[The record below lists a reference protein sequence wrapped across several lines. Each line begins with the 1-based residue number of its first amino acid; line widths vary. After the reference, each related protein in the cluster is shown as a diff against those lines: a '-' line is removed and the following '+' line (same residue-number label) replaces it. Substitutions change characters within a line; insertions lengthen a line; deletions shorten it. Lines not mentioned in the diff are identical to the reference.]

1 MRIQPANARNPG
13 LITIAMSCLE
23 RGSFSAE
30 NGSCAMVAIMTTLQD
45 WCGEL
50 DHTMPELIRRA
61 AVDYGDQ
68 LFIVGEDDHS
78 LTFEEFAQS
87 VKAAARAFLARRIEI
102 GDRVA
107 IWAPNST
114 AWIVAACAIEMIGA
128 VMVPINTRFRGG
140 EAAYILAKSR
150 AKLLCTVGSFL
161 DNDYVA
167 MLHKALGGTASDR
180 PVDGLPDLEAILLIE
195 GDTRRDGALSW
206 NDFLQDLAPRAD
218 LLARERAVSPDTI
231 CDILFTSGTTGQPK
245 GAVHAHGQAL
255 WMVGIWNRSNDLQ
268 RGDRA
273 LIVNPFFHSFGYRSG
288 WVSALL
294 AGMTV
299 YPMAVFDADAMLR
312 QIEANRISVLMGP
325 PTLFYAILDHP
336 HREQFDLS
344 SLRVGHTGSA
354 NVPVDLIARAR
365 EELGFDIF
373 LTSYGLTEATA
384 LVSVNYPQDDFETIA
399 RTVGRAL
406 PGTGLKVIAPEGHP
420 LATGEAGELLVR
432 GPNVMQGYF
441 EDPEATSAAIDQD
454 GWLHTGDVA
463 TIDETGMLRIL
474 DRLKEVVIVGGFN
487 VYPAEVENFMLGH
500 PAIEEVAIIA
510 VPDERMGE
518 VCGACVV
525 LREGQKL
532 SLADLSAWAR
542 TRMANFKVP
551 RHLFVRDSLPR
562 TPLGKVQKFRLR
574 KEALAELD
582 GQSKV
587 APV

>member
-1 MRIQPANARNPG
+1 
-13 LITIAMSCLE
+13 
-23 RGSFSAE
+23 
-30 NGSCAMVAIMTTLQD
+30 
-45 WCGEL
+45 
-50 DHTMPELIRRA
+50 MPELIRRA
-61 AVDYGDQ
+61 AMEYGDQ
-68 LFIVGEDDHS
+68 LFIVGEDDRA
-78 LTFEEFAQS
+78 LTFEEFERS
-87 VKAAARAFLARRIEI
+87 VEVAARAFLARGIEM

-114 AWIVAACAIEMIGA
+114 AWIIAACAIEMIGA

-140 EAAYILAKSR
+140 EAGYILAKSR
-150 AKLLCTVGSFL
+150 AKLLCTVGCFL

-167 MLHKALGGTASDR
+167 MLQQALGGTASDR
-180 PVDGLPDLEAILLIE
+180 PVAGLPDLQAILLIE
-195 GDTRRDGALSW
+195 ADAQHDRALSW
-206 NDFLQDLAPRAD
+206 TDFLQDVAPRAD
-218 LLARERAVSPDTI
+218 LLVRERAVSPDTI
-231 CDILFTSGTTGQPK
+231 CDILFTSGTTGHPK
-245 GAVHAHGQAL
+245 GAMHVHGQAL

-288 WVSALL
+288 WVSGLL

-299 YPMAVFDADAMLR
+299 YPMAVFDTETMLR
-312 QIEANRISVLMGP
+312 QIESQRISVLMGP
-325 PTLFYAILDHP
+325 PTLFYALLDHP
-336 HREQFDLS
+336 GRSEFDLS

-354 NVPVDLIARAR
+354 NVPVDLVVRAR
-365 EELGFDIF
+365 EELKFDIF

-406 PGTGLKVIAPEGHP
+406 PATELKVVTPDGRP
-420 LATGEAGELLVR
+420 LPTGGSGELLVR

-441 EDPEATSAAIDQD
+441 EDPDATSAAIDRD
-454 GWLHTGDVA
+454 GWLHTGDVGM
-463 TIDETGMLRIL
+463 IDQNGLLRIL

-487 VYPAEVENFMLGH
+487 VYPAEVETIMLGH
-500 PAIEEVAIIA
+500 PAIKEVAIIA
-510 VPDERMGE
+510 IPDERMGE

-525 LREGQKL
+525 LHEGQEL

-542 TRMANFKVP
+542 ALMANFKVP
-551 RHLFVRDSLPR
+551 RHLFVRDAFPR

-574 KEALAELD
+574 EEALAELD

-587 APV
+587 AAV

>member
-1 MRIQPANARNPG
+1 
-13 LITIAMSCLE
+13 
-23 RGSFSAE
+23 
-30 NGSCAMVAIMTTLQD
+30 MTTLQN
-45 WCGEL
+45 WYGEL
-50 DHTMPELIRRA
+50 DHTIPELIRRA
-61 AVDYGDQ
+61 SMEYGDQ
-68 LFIVGEDDHS
+68 QFIVGEDDQS
-78 LTFEEFAQS
+78 LTFQEFEQS
-87 VKAAARAFLARRIEI
+87 VEVAARAFLARGIEI

-107 IWAPNST
+107 IWAPNSA

-140 EAAYILAKSR
+140 EAGYILAKSR

-167 MLHKALGGTASDR
+167 MLQKALGGTAPDR
-180 PVDGLPDLEAILLIE
+180 PVAGLPDLQAILLIE
-195 GDTRRDGALSW
+195 ADAQHEGALSW
-206 NDFLQDLAPRAD
+206 TDFLHELAPRAD
-218 LLARERAVSPDTI
+218 LLVRERAVSPDTI
-231 CDILFTSGTTGQPK
+231 CDILFTSGTTGHPK
-245 GAVHAHGQAL
+245 GAMHAHGQAL
-255 WMVGIWNRSNDLQ
+255 WMVGIWNRSNDL
-268 RGDRA
+268 RSGDRA

-299 YPMAVFDADAMLR
+299 YPMAVFDTETMLR
-312 QIEANRISVLMGP
+312 QVESQRISVLMGP
-325 PTLFYAILDHP
+325 PTLFHALLDHP
-336 HREQFDLS
+336 SRPEFDLS

-365 EELGFDIF
+365 EELKFDTF

-406 PGTGLKVIAPEGHP
+406 PATELQVVAPDGRP
-420 LATGEAGELLVR
+420 LAAGEAGELLVR

-441 EDPEATSAAIDQD
+441 EDGEATAAAIDQD

-463 TIDETGMLRIL
+463 TIDKTGLLRIL

-487 VYPAEVENFMLGH
+487 VYPAEVETIILGH
-500 PAIEEVAIIA
+500 PAIKEVAIIA
-510 VPDERMGE
+510 IPDERMGE

-525 LREGQKL
+525 LREEQEL
-532 SLADLSAWAR
+532 TLTDLSVWAR

-551 RHLFVRDSLPR
+551 RHLFVREALPR
-562 TPLGKVQKFRLR
+562 TPLGKVQKFRLHE
-574 KEALAELD
+574 EALAEID
-582 GQSKV
+582 RQSKV
-587 APV
+587 TAA